1 MLDLP
6 GLQMR
11 ATLLRLIRSFF
22 YERHF
27 LEVDTPLRQPVLI
40 PESTIVPLTA
50 EGQYLQ
56 TSPELCMKRLLARG
70 CSKLFQICPCFRKE
84 EVGRLHLEEFTML
97 EWYRTGAD
105 YLTLMSDCEAL
116 LRFIVENMQS
126 VDLPDPGNYPKKLL
140 PEIDI
145 ESEWQRLSVAEAF
158 GLFSPVPMAEALAK
172 GSFDELLVEFI
183 EPHLGVGVPT
193 FLYDYPASQCA
204 LAKIA
209 ENEQQV
215 VVAKRFELFFGELE
229 LANGFHELTDSDEQ
243 LQRFKL
249 ENKVRKQRGKESAS
263 IDENFIHALSSGLPE
278 CAGVAVGIDRLL
290 MALVNATQIA
300 QVMAFSWEKA

>member
-6 GLQMR
+6 RLQMR

-22 YERHF
+22 YERGF
-27 LEVDTPLRQPVLI
+27 LEVDTPLLQPVLI

-56 TSPELCMKRLLARG
+56 TSPELCMKRLLAGG

-126 VDLPDPGNYPKKLL
+126 VDLPDPGNIPKKKLL
-140 PEIDI
+140 FKTDM

-158 GLFSPVPMAEALAK
+158 ELFSPASMAEALAK

-193 FLYDYPASQCA
+193 FLYDYPVELAS
-204 LAKIA
+204 LAKCRIENPKVA
-209 ENEQQV
+209 E
-215 VVAKRFELFFGELE
+215 RFELYINGVE
-229 LANGFHELTDSDEQ
+229 LANGFSELTDSTEQ
-243 LQRFKL
+243 RRRFSHEIAIMEECGRNGVKMPERFLDDLQKL
-249 ENKVRKQRGKESAS
+249 DLAAGIALGVDRLFMLLMDYDSLSESATFHPG
-263 IDENFIHALSSGLPE
+263 DF
-278 CAGVAVGIDRLL
+278 
-290 MALVNATQIA
+290 
-300 QVMAFSWEKA
+300 